1 MSVIHDVWW
10 TAAVDASRGE
20 WVDAVSGLD
29 GRISD
34 DIISADPTR
43 VRPKKKKNPSRRR
56 LPPYASGPICGL
68 TGFPFGHVH
77 GPELQPQGGLFSAP
91 PVMLPRFICNAV
103 G

>member
-10 TAAVDASRGE
+10 TAAVDASRGQ

-43 VRPKKKKNPSRRR
+43 VRPKKKKIHPADVSPPMRPVQSVGSQDSHLDMSMGPSYSRKVGFFQPR
-56 LPPYASGPICGL
+56 L
-68 TGFPFGHVH
+68 
-77 GPELQPQGGLFSAP
+77 
-91 PVMLPRFICNAV
+91 
-103 G
+103 